1 MDKRAWIE
9 IDLNKIKDNYN
20 LIKEKAD
27 GAMICPVIKDNAY
40 GHGAVIIARV
50 YEELGA
56 DYFAVSNLKEALE
69 LRDNGINKPIL
80 ILGYTPIEEVRLLN
94 EYDITQCIYSLAYA
108 KAVNEI
114 GVDIK
119 CHLKIDTGMNRIG
132 FKDVDEMIEA
142 YKLENLD
149 FEGVFTHFS
158 DCLDDDYSKF
168 QYDNFM
174 SSLDKLEKAGI
185 TFKIKHCAN
194 SGTIFKHPFYH
205 LDMVRPGIILYGLGG
220 FDGLKQ
226 ALCLKSII
234 THIKTVHKGEAVGYD
249 RKYIA
254 SKDVKVATVAIGY
267 GDGYYRYN
275 SGVNTVNVNG
285 VECPIL
291 GNVCMDQMMIDVSDV
306 ACNLYD
312 EVIVYGDINKI
323 AANLNTIP
331 YELICN
337 INNRVDVKYIG

>member
-40 GHGAVIIARV
+40 GHGAVRIARL

-56 DYFAVSNLKEALE
+56 DYFAVSNLKEALI
-69 LRDNGINKPIL
+69 LRDNEIKKPIL
-80 ILGYTPIEEVRLLN
+80 ILGYTQIEEARLLN
-94 EYDITQCIYSLAYA
+94 EYDITQCIYSLDYA
-108 KAVNEI
+108 KAVNAI

-142 YKLENLD
+142 CKMENLK

-174 SSLDKLEKAGI
+174 SALSKLEEAGI
-185 TFKIKHCAN
+185 TFKIRHCAN

-220 FDGLKQ
+220 FEGLKQ

-254 SKDVKVATVAIGY
+254 DKDVKVATVAIGY

-291 GNVCMDQMMIDVSDV
+291 GNVCMDQMMID
-306 ACNLYD
+306 ACNVTCKLYD